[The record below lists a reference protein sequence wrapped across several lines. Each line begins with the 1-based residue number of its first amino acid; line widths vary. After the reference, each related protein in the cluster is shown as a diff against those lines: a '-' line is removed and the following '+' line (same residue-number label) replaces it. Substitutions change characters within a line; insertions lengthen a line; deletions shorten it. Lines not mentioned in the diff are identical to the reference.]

1 MPGGDSRLA
10 LGYGLFRTAV
20 NWGLRSPNSDAN
32 NAYNINTDGSV
43 NNNNVYNAN
52 FAPRPALMEYR
63 VQVPLSG
70 GKQGPI
76 IKGGHILSS
85 RPRKLRIVRLAING
99 KAYSLRCSSSPKQTR
114 CAGLCFGMGTGV
126 RTDIADAKRGDKH
139 SSGDAGMLATGER
152 PRTPQAGEIMAAIS
166 TAGPA
171 PRVPPQQ
178 GRMCDA

>member
-1 MPGGDSRLA
+1 MPGGDSCLA

-52 FAPRPALMEYR
+52 FAPRPALMERR

-85 RPRKLRIVRLAING
+85 A
-99 KAYSLRCSSSPKQTR
+99 
-114 CAGLCFGMGTGV
+114 CAH
-126 RTDIADAKRGDKH
+126 AGDKH
-139 SSGDAGMLATGER
+139 SGGDADMLATGER
-152 PRTPQAGEIMAAIS
+152 PRTPQPGEIMAAIS